1 MTEAEAKAA
10 YDAAAAR
17 LDAARIE
24 YDAARDLRD
33 AALMAWRDAR
43 TAADANR
50 PKVVVKSGYY
60 STFEPYVLVRRTKTT
75 IWARRI
81 GGSDESAVEFRL
93 TRETWR
99 QRGGSS
105 ATLTPE
111 SVAALDLA
119 ARGVSP

>member
-1 MTEAEAKAA
+1 MMTEAEAKAA
-10 YDAAAAR
+10 LDAASAQ

-24 YDAARDLRD
+24 YSAAQALRD
-33 AALMAWRDAR
+33 AALAAWRDAR
-43 TAADANR
+43 TAADADR

-60 STFEPYVLVRRTKTT
+60 STFEPYILVRRTKTT

-81 GGSDESAVEFRL
+81 GSSDESAVEFRM
-93 TRETWR
+93 TRGTWC

-111 SVAALDLA
+111 SVAALDSVV
-119 ARGVSP
+119 RT